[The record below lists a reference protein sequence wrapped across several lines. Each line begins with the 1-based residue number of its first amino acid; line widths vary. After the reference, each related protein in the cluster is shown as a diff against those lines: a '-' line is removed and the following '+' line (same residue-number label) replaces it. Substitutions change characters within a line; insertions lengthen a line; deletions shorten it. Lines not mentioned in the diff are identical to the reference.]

1 MVCKHFFPVCML
13 SFHCGVL
20 SCFKV
25 WCSPICLVLLLQLPC
40 SFYFLSISLM
50 RSSLFSTAT
59 GLVYITTSQQSS
71 CNDPPPLLLVFIP
84 HTFPPPWVNN
94 MTLWSADWNMFFF
107 LPKAL
112 HIGVTLCFRSPLVQE
127 TMDLKD
133 RKMHLEQMNCFYIY
147 ILSEYC

>member
-1 MVCKHFFPVCML
+1 
-13 SFHCGVL
+13 
-20 SCFKV
+20 
-25 WCSPICLVLLLQLPC
+25 
-40 SFYFLSISLM
+40 
-50 RSSLFSTAT
+50 
-59 GLVYITTSQQSS
+59 
-71 CNDPPPLLLVFIP
+71 
-84 HTFPPPWVNN
+84 
-94 MTLWSADWNMFFF
+94 MFFF